1 MPLLRLKVNGMSCS
15 ACEAKIVRALEAQPG
30 VVQASADYV
39 TGSLT
44 VELKPNSDL
53 SVVPI
58 MEELGYDIV
67 QCEDISSSAMPRKTW
82 PNKSILIQLGGLLA
96 LVLLVLVVSPAINF
110 DLGALNS
117 TAGYGTLFVVGLFTS
132 VHCIGMC
139 GGINMSQ
146 CISYNKATGSTSVVK
161 PSLLYNLGRLLSYTM
176 VGGLAGAL
184 GSAFNISVHFKGM
197 ISLLAGLFMV
207 IMGLNLLGLMGG
219 LRKLI
224 PKMPSLSFNQSPNA
238 YGPLFVGILNG
249 FMPCGPLQAAQLY
262 ALSTGSATAGALS
275 MFYFGLGTFPVMFT
289 FGSIS
294 TMLGN
299 KFTSKLLKISGVFVI
314 MLGVMAM
321 DRGLGLVN
329 ISAVVPGGQKPQ
341 SAQVSVKI
349 PQGSVIAT
357 IKNGYQEVYVSVAP
371 RGYAAIV
378 VQKDIP
384 VRMIFVVKPGNLNG
398 CNNAIIIP
406 SLNIQQPLIVGE
418 TLVEFIPTTLG
429 EVKYACWM
437 NMIRSTITVVA
448 DLSKLPK

>member
-1 MPLLRLKVNGMSCS
+1 MPLFQLKVNGMFCS
-15 ACEAKIVRALEAQPG
+15 ACEAKIVRALKSQPG
-30 VVQASADYV
+30 VMSASADYV
-39 TGSLT
+39 AGSLT
-44 VELKPNSDL
+44 LELKPNSDL

-58 MEELGYDIV
+58 IEQLGYEV
-67 QCEDISSSAMPRKTW
+67 EHCKDISANPQPSKTRFS
-82 PNKSILIQLGGLLA
+82 KSILVQLGGLLA
-96 LVLLVLVVSPAINF
+96 LVLLVLVISPAINF
-110 DLGALNS
+110 DIGALNS

-146 CISYNKATGSTSVVK
+146 CISYNKATGSTSVIQ
-161 PSLLYNLGRLLSYTM
+161 PSLLYNLGRVLSYTM
-176 VGGLAGAL
+176 VGGIAGAL

-197 ISLLAGLFMV
+197 ISLFAGLLMI

-224 PKMPSLSFNQSPNA
+224 PKMPKLSSNRSPSA
-238 YGPLFVGILNG
+238 YGPLFVGVLNG

-262 ALSTGSATAGALS
+262 ALSTGNATTGALS
-275 MFYFGLGTFPVMFT
+275 MFFFALGTFPVMFT

-314 MLGVMAM
+314 LLGVMAL

-329 ISAVVPGGQKPQ
+329 IRAIVPWGQKPQ
-341 SAQVSVKI
+341 TAQVSVNI

-357 IKNGYQEVYVSVAP
+357 IKGGYQEVYVSVAP
-371 RGYAAIV
+371 RRYEAIV
-378 VQKDIP
+378 VQKDLP

-418 TLVEFIPTTLG
+418 TLVEFTPTTLG
-429 EVKYACWM
+429 AVKYACWM
-437 NMIRSTITVVA
+437 NMIRSTITVVE
-448 DLSKLPK
+448 DLSKVTR